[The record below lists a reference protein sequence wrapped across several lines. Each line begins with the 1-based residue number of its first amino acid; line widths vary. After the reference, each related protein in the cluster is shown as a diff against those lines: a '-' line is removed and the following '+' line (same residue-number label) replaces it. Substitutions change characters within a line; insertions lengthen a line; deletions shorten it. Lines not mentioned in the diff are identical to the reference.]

1 MVEQNKSIL
10 DVLEK
15 RFRSNMHRHEGV
27 SFDYIKEKLEET
39 ALLNTVLKMADTGG
53 EPDVLLLDGT
63 LYYVDFSKETPKG
76 RTSTCYDKAA
86 RLSRKKFPP
95 ATSAEE
101 MAHEIGIKLLDEAT
115 YHAIQK
121 MEDLDLK
128 TSSWL
133 ETKPDIRAL
142 GGAIFGDKRYE
153 RTFIYHNGADSY
165 YGVRGFRGMVQ
176 IGIFH
181 IID

>member
-1 MVEQNKSIL
+1 MAEQNKTLL
-10 DVLEK
+10 DILEK
-15 RFRSNMHRHEGV
+15 RFNMNMHRHVGV
-27 SFDYIKEKLEET
+27 SFDFIKDKLEDKT
-39 ALLNTVLKMADTGG
+39 LMSTVIKMAETGG
-53 EPDVLLLDGT
+53 EPDVLLIDGI
-63 LYYVDFSKETPKG
+63 LYFVDFSKETPKG
-76 RTSTCYDKAA
+76 RTSVCYDKEA

-95 ATSAEE
+95 VTSAAE
-101 MAHEIGIKLLDEAT
+101 MAEAIGVKLLDEAT

-121 MEDLDLK
+121 IEDLDLK

-165 YGVRGFRGMVQ
+165 YSVRGFRGLVQ

-181 IID
+181 IMD